1 MSGEKSTQNR
11 KWGKITVLLCVI
23 VIMALLLQVGILYD
37 VNTRNVNKTS
47 KVLLDQVISIIK
59 KNQQNEKEMIESLK
73 EDCIVRAKACRTS
86 STPIRRHSMIRKS
99 CRRSL
104 S

>member
-73 EDCIVRAKACRTS
+73 EDCIVRAKAVS
-86 STPIRRHSMIRKS
+86 
-99 CRRSL
+99 
-104 S
+104 